1 MWDMMLYGG
10 APYSRR
16 YRRSRRSSKKGR
28 KCRACKE
35 HIGKVTVGGKKVDMV
50 YCEKHHCQKILANG
64 SVCQEQRN
72 GRNPLWKYCDL
83 REFCPVSSTPLYF
96 FIILLLK
103 NRLGDGDG
111 DGVCCSH
118 GISLY

>member
-16 YRRSRRSSKKGR
+16 YRSRRSSKKGR

-35 HIGKVTVGGKKVDMV
+35 HIGKVTVGGRKVDMV
-50 YCEKHHCQKILANG
+50 YCERHHCQKIMTNG
-64 SVCQEQRN
+64 TVCQEQRN

-83 REFCPVSSTPLYF
+83 REFVLSFSCILYR
-96 FIILLLK
+96 LLAGDARGEGTEPWTYGLK
-103 NRLGDGDG
+103 P
-111 DGVCCSH
+111 
-118 GISLY
+118 Y

>member
-16 YRRSRRSSKKGR
+16 YRKSRHGGKKGR
-28 KCRACKE
+28 RCRVCKE

-50 YCEKHHCQKILANG
+50 YCERHHCQKIMPNG
-64 SVCQEQRN
+64 AVCLEQRN

-83 REFCPVSSTPLYF
+83 REPVLSCL
-96 FIILLLK
+96 
-103 NRLGDGDG
+103 
-111 DGVCCSH
+111 
-118 GISLY
+118 